1 MTNGSLNGRRRVV
14 ITGLGALTPLGNDV
28 ESTWANLVAGR
39 SGAAEITQFDSS
51 DYAVHFACEV
61 KDFDP
66 AEFIDRK
73 QARRMDRFAHLI
85 VAAAR
90 QAEADSG
97 ISIADEPDRI
107 GAAIATGIGGL
118 RAFQDCY
125 DELLER
131 GPDRVNPFSIPEIIP
146 NMGAAWVSMQLGT
159 QGPLTSQCTAC
170 AASNMAI
177 GDGLD
182 AIRLGRADVMLC
194 GGTEAPITEVGIAGF
209 SAMRALSRRNDAPEK
224 ASRPFDTGRDGFV
237 MGEAGAVVVLEE
249 LEHAQARG
257 AKVYA
262 ELLGYGVSSDAQ
274 HITEPDPSGENPAR
288 AMTMA
293 FRDAGIDPG
302 EVDYI
307 NAHGTST
314 PLGDAAETR
323 VIKLALGEENARK
336 AAVSSTKG
344 ATGHCLGAAGAVEA
358 MFSILA
364 VERGV
369 LPPTI
374 NYEEPDP
381 ECDLDYVPN
390 ESREADVRTAVS
402 NSFGFGG
409 HNAAI
414 VVRRFKRPTA

>member
-1 MTNGSLNGRRRVV
+1 V
-14 ITGLGALTPLGNDV
+14 ITGLGAVTPLGGDV
-28 ESTWANLVAGR
+28 ESTWDGLVAGR
-39 SGAAEITQFDSS
+39 SGAGEITQFDSS

-61 KDFDP
+61 KDFD
-66 AEFIDRK
+66 ATQYIDRK

-97 ISIADEPDRI
+97 ISIESESDRI

-118 RAFQDCY
+118 KAFQDCHS
-125 DELLER
+125 ELLER

-159 QGPLTSQCTAC
+159 QGPLSSQCTAC

-194 GGTEAPITEVGIAGF
+194 GGTEAPVTEVGIAGF
-209 SAMRALSRRNDAPEK
+209 SAMRALSRRNDDPEG
-224 ASRPFDTGRDGFV
+224 ASRPFDSGRDGFV

-249 LEHAQARG
+249 LEHARARG
-257 AKVYA
+257 AKIYA
-262 ELLGYGVSSDAQ
+262 ELLGYGVSSDAR
-274 HITEPDPSGENPAR
+274 HITEPDPSGVNPAR

-293 FRDAGIDPG
+293 FGDASVAPDEI
-302 EVDYI
+302 DYI

-336 AAVSSTKG
+336 TPVSSTKG

-364 VERGV
+364 IDRGL

-374 NYEEPDP
+374 NYDEPDP
-381 ECDLDYVPN
+381 ECDLDYIPN
-390 ESREADVRTAVS
+390 ESREGDVRTAVS

-409 HNAAI
+409 HNAT
-414 VVRRFKRPTA
+414 VVFRRFED

>member
-1 MTNGSLNGRRRVV
+1 MMNNGSLNGRRRVV
-14 ITGLGALTPLGNDV
+14 ITGLGAVTPLGADV
-28 ESTWANLVAGR
+28 ESTWDALVAGR
-39 SGAAEITQFDSS
+39 SGAGEITQFDST

-66 AEFIDRK
+66 TEYIDRK

-97 ISIADEPDRI
+97 ISIESESDRV

-118 RAFQDCY
+118 KAFQDCHS
-125 DELLER
+125 ELLER

-159 QGPLTSQCTAC
+159 QGPLSSQCTAC

-194 GGTEAPITEVGIAGF
+194 GGTEAPVTEVGIAGF
-209 SAMRALSRRNDAPEK
+209 SAMRALSRRNDDPEA
-224 ASRPFDTGRDGFV
+224 ASRPFDAGRDGFV

-249 LEHAQARG
+249 LEHARARG
-257 AKVYA
+257 AKIYA
-262 ELLGYGVSSDAQ
+262 ELLGYGVSSDAR
-274 HITEPDPSGENPAR
+274 HITEPDPSGVNPAR

-293 FRDAGIDPG
+293 FGDASVEPDEI
-302 EVDYI
+302 DYI

-336 AAVSSTKG
+336 TPVSSTKG

-364 VERGV
+364 VQRGV

-381 ECDLDYVPN
+381 ECDLDYIPN
-390 ESREADVRTAVS
+390 ESREADVRTSVS

-409 HNAAI
+409 HNAT
-414 VVRRFKRPTA
+414 VVFRRFED

>member
-1 MTNGSLNGRRRVV
+1 MDNGGSLNGRRRVV
-14 ITGLGALTPLGNDV
+14 ITGLGAVTPLGNDV
-28 ESTWANLVAGR
+28 ASTWENLVAGR
-39 SGAAEITQFDSS
+39 SGAADITQFDSS

-66 AEFIDRK
+66 TQYIERK

-97 ISIADEPDRI
+97 LEIASEADRI
-107 GAAIATGIGGL
+107 GAAVATGIGGL
-118 RAFQDCY
+118 KAFQDCY

-159 QGPLTSQCTAC
+159 KGPLSSQCTAC

-249 LEHAQARG
+249 LEHAQRRG
-257 AKVYA
+257 AKIYA
-262 ELLGYGVSSDAQ
+262 ELLGYGLSSDAQ

-293 FRDAGIDPG
+293 FGDAGVDPS
-302 EVDYI
+302 EIDYI

-314 PLGDAAETR
+314 PLGDSAETR
-323 VIKLALGEENARK
+323 VIKRALGEENASK
-336 AAVSSTKG
+336 TPVSSTKG

-358 MFSILA
+358 MFSVLA
-364 VERGV
+364 VHDGV

-374 NYEEPDP
+374 NYEDPDP
-381 ECDLDYVPN
+381 ECDLDYIPN

-409 HNAAI
+409 HNATI
-414 VVRRFKRPTA
+414 VIRRFE

>member
-1 MTNGSLNGRRRVV
+1 VNHFSSNGRRRVV
-14 ITGLGALTPLGNDV
+14 ITGLGALTPLGNDAETSW
-28 ESTWANLVAGR
+28 ESLIVGK
-39 SGAAEITQFDSS
+39 SGAGPITQFDSS
-51 DYAVHFACEV
+51 DFYVHFACEV
-61 KDFDP
+61 KDFD
-66 AEFIDRK
+66 ATDFIDRK
-73 QARRMDRFAHLI
+73 QTRRMDRFAHLI

-90 QAEADSG
+90 MAEQDAG
-97 ISIADEPDRI
+97 LEISKESDRV

-118 RAFQDCY
+118 KAFQDCHA
-125 DELLER
+125 ELLER

-159 QGPLTSQCTAC
+159 QGPLSSQCTAC

-194 GGTEAPITEVGIAGF
+194 GGTEAPVTEVGIAGF
-209 SAMRALSRRNDAPEK
+209 TAMRALSRRNDDPEK
-224 ASRPFDTGRDGFV
+224 ASRPFDAGRDGFV

-249 LEHAQARG
+249 LEHAKARG

-262 ELLGYGVSSDAQ
+262 ELLGYGVSSDAR
-274 HITEPDPSGENPAR
+274 HITEPDPTGVNPAR
-288 AMTMA
+288 AMQMA
-293 FRDAGIDPG
+293 FGDAGISTD
-302 EVDYI
+302 EIDYI

-314 PLGDAAETR
+314 PLGDASETR
-323 VIKLALGEENARK
+323 VLKLALGEDNAL
-336 AAVSSTKG
+336 ATPVSSTKG

-358 MFSILA
+358 MFTTLA
-364 VERGV
+364 VNRGV

-381 ECDLDYVPN
+381 ECDLDYIPN
-390 ESREADVRTAVS
+390 EAREADVRVGVS

-409 HNAAI
+409 HNATI
-414 VVRRFKRPTA
+414 VLRRFED

>member
-1 MTNGSLNGRRRVV
+1 MTNNGSLNGRRRVV
-14 ITGLGALTPLGNDV
+14 ITGLGAVTPLGTDV
-28 ESTWANLVAGR
+28 ESTWDGLIAGR
-39 SGAAEITQFDSS
+39 SGAGEITQFDSS
-51 DYAVHFACEV
+51 DFAVHFACEV
-61 KDFDP
+61 KGFDP
-66 AEFIDRK
+66 TDYIERK

-97 ISIADEPDRI
+97 IAIEAESDRV
-107 GAAIATGIGGL
+107 GAAVATGIGGL
-118 RAFQDCY
+118 KAFQDCHS
-125 DELLER
+125 DLIER

-159 QGPLTSQCTAC
+159 QGPLSSQCTAC

-194 GGTEAPITEVGIAGF
+194 GGTEAPVTEVGIAGF

-257 AKVYA
+257 AKIYA
-262 ELLGYGVSSDAQ
+262 ELLGYGLSSDAQ
-274 HITEPDPSGENPAR
+274 HITEPDPSGKNPAR

-293 FRDAGIDPG
+293 FGDAGIDPG
-302 EVDYI
+302 EIDYI

-336 AAVSSTKG
+336 TPVSSTKG

-364 VERGV
+364 IDRGV

-374 NYEEPDP
+374 NYDDPDP
-381 ECDLDYVPN
+381 ECDLDYIPN
-390 ESREADVRTAVS
+390 ESRDADVRVAVS

-409 HNAAI
+409 HNATI
-414 VVRRFKRPTA
+414 VLRRFED